1 MQTMHSNCLKECLGM
16 KIEAT
21 LQKHL
26 MKMVCSTCSQVGHV
40 GCAVKHVLQLA
51 ELEQPRGSLDES
63 LPHIGEL
70 LAWSRQVNNKKDGM
84 GGLDQYL
91 IQLLCCSKPCTL
103 RAAMQRLET
112 AHKSNVQVC
121 FLLLI

>member
-1 MQTMHSNCLKECLGM
+1 
-16 KIEAT
+16 
-21 LQKHL
+21 
-26 MKMVCSTCSQVGHV
+26 MVCSTCSHV
-40 GCAVKHVLQLA
+40 GCAVQHVLQLA
-51 ELEQPRGSLDES
+51 ELEQPRGSVDES

-91 IQLLCCSKPCTL
+91 IQLLCCSKPGTL

-121 FLLLI
+121 FLLLISSERNTSMVHAKACTFFGGCWPFTAKG